1 MAVTERW
8 TSPRERTAEERA
20 TDIEGLDRWI
30 LSRLHADG
38 VTDVHD
44 LAETAPVR
52 ARNMSVR
59 CNAIRD
65 RMYAMQR
72 KGLVERV
79 DTGTRA
85 SSWRAVEGA
94 DLDNAA
100 PVFVAPRGE
109 RYGHRGEYRTAAEW
123 DRVLGFKP
131 GTVSR
136 RLRSGWTVSK
146 ALTTEVR
153 CNKS

>member
-8 TSPRERTAEERA
+8 TSPRERTADRLH
-20 TDIEGLDRWI
+20 DIEGLDRWI
-30 LSRLHADG
+30 LSKLHANG
-38 VTDVHD
+38 VTDVCR

-52 ARNMSVR
+52 ERSISIRRKAVR
-59 CNAIRD
+59 Y

-79 DTGTRA
+79 DTGSRT
-85 SSWRAVEGA
+85 SSWRATDGADIDAVTAEGA
-94 DLDNAA
+94 DS
-100 PVFVAPRGE
+100 GEE
-109 RYGHRGEYRTAAEW
+109 RYGYKGEYRTAAEW
-123 DRVLGFKP
+123 DRVMGFGP
-131 GTVSR
+131 GTVSK

-146 ALTTEVR
+146 AVTTEVR